1 MCWLL
6 YKQISNLLANFKDL
20 NFFSKVIE
28 LSILLICVIISAIV
42 LIYKLARFEW
52 LDKIAG
58 LIIITLPFE
67 RIPSLDTP
75 VGTLKIGYVLLGFG
89 ILTLFALL
97 LKKDSKL
104 LALKL
109 HPKSIWFL
117 LFFVFSIP
125 SWFFVKDFNRFLST
139 IIATIISFSAA
150 VYVTNFSK
158 NTFAYF
164 KKLIFDFG
172 FVMVFAVYQFVGDFV
187 GLPLYLTGI
196 REGYS
201 SLVFGIPRVHGTFIE
216 PSYFASGLTIVIYGI
231 FFLIAA
237 DYNIIT
243 KNIKGLKFDFIKN
256 YRWVY
261 ICYLALALGIFVA
274 TLSKSGWLSL
284 GLSTVFI
291 APLATKYNIKKILK
305 YIAGVG
311 LLAHLALAF
320 VSLFSP
326 FIQSTLIGIIAHVIA
341 TFELNNATSF
351 ERASFFGVA
360 LEILPKF
367 AVTGIGS
374 GQFGVVGSN
383 LLSSFGDYESIKT
396 FLVLNAYLEVWLEFG
411 LISFFI
417 FIYLFFSSTFKNF
430 ASIYRQKISN
440 KSELFLKISFTFILI
455 TALIQWNFVSP
466 VYLNHIFIILGCLL
480 SLDFK
485 DQIYEIK

>member
-1 MCWLL
+1 M
-6 YKQISNLLANFKDL
+6 
-20 NFFSKVIE
+20 IE
-28 LSILLICVIISAIV
+28 LSILLVCLLVSVFVIT
-42 LIYKLARFEW
+42 YKLARFDW

-89 ILTLFALL
+89 VLTLFALL
-97 LKKDSKL
+97 LKKDPKL
-104 LALKL
+104 LALKI

-125 SWFFVKDFNRFLST
+125 SWFFIKDFNRFLST
-139 IIATIISFSAA
+139 IIATIISFGVA
-150 VYVTNFSK
+150 VYVANFSK

-164 KKLIFDFG
+164 KKLIFIFG
-172 FVMVFAVYQFVGDFV
+172 FVLIFGIYQFLGDFI

-216 PSYFASGLTIVIYGI
+216 PSYFASGLTVVIYAI
-231 FFLIAA
+231 FFLIVG
-237 DYNIIT
+237 DLNIVN
-243 KNIKGLKFDFIKN
+243 KNIKAIKFNFIKN
-256 YRWVY
+256 FRWIY
-261 ICYLALALGIFVA
+261 IAYLALALGIFVA

-284 GLSTVFI
+284 TLSVVFM
-291 APLATKYNIKKILK
+291 APLVTRYNIRKILK
-305 YIAGVG
+305 YIAGAGILSVVV
-311 LLAHLALAF
+311 LAF
-320 VSLFSP
+320 ISLFSP
-326 FIQSTLIGIIAHVIA
+326 FIQSTLVGIIMHVVD
-341 TFELNNATSF
+341 TFEFNNATSF
-351 ERASFFGVA
+351 ERASFFGIA

-367 AVTGIGS
+367 IITGIGS

-396 FLVLNAYLEVWLEFG
+396 FLVLNVYLEVWLEFG
-411 LISFFI
+411 LISFLI
-417 FIYLFFSSTFKNF
+417 FIYLFISSTLKNF
-430 ASIYRQKISN
+430 ASIYNHKISN
-440 KSELFLKISFTFILI
+440 KKELFLKISFTFILI

-485 DQIYEIK
+485 DQIYEVN